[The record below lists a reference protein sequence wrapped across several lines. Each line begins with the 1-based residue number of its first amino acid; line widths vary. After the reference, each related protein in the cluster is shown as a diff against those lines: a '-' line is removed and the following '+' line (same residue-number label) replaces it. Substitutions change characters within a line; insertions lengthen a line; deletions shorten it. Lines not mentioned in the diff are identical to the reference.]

1 MGVMVNKNQNEDNE
15 LSRQITADLRA
26 RQVAEG
32 EAATPDFADDAAY
45 LEGTKKTGKFAWVWV
60 ILIVLAIAAVVAIVM
75 I

>member
-1 MGVMVNKNQNEDNE
+1 M
-15 LSRQITADLRA
+15 
-26 RQVAEG
+26 AES